1 MANRID
7 LIAPPA
13 IIAHRGASAHA
24 PENTLAAFRLALEH
38 GADGIELDAKL
49 TSDGEVV
56 VIHDQ
61 TVDRTTGSQ
70 GVVREMTLARLK
82 ALDAGSFFDAEFA
95 GEPIPTLSEVFDLIS
110 SRALINVEITNYTSI
125 RDDLPDKIADLVIH
139 HRMQNN
145 ILFSSFHPLN
155 LLRIKR
161 RLPQVPV
168 AILTQEGAGLV
179 PRILRGETGRL
190 FAPKFI
196 HPYYTDVN
204 EKVMAEEHRRGRRVN
219 VWTVN
224 EPDDM
229 RYLFKIGID
238 GIITDDPRLAR
249 RILEE
254 R

>member
-49 TSDGEVV
+49 TIDGQVV

-70 GVVREMTLARLK
+70 GVVREMTLAQLK
-82 ALDAGSFFDAEFA
+82 ALDAGSFFDSAFA
-95 GEPIPTLSEVFDLIS
+95 GEPIPTLAEVFDLVS
-110 SRALINVEITNYTSI
+110 SRALINVEITNYASMQ
-125 RDDLPDKIADLVIH
+125 DGLPDKIADLVIN
-139 HRMQNN
+139 HRLQDN

-155 LLRIKR
+155 LLRIRR

-168 AILTQEGAGLV
+168 AILTLEGTGFV
-179 PRILRGETGRL
+179 GRVLRGATGRL

-204 EKVMAEEHRRGRRVN
+204 EAFLEVEHRRGRRVN

-224 EPDDM
+224 DPQDI
-229 RYLFKIGID
+229 RNLFKIGID
-238 GIITDDPRLAR
+238 GIITDDPSLAR

-254 R
+254 K